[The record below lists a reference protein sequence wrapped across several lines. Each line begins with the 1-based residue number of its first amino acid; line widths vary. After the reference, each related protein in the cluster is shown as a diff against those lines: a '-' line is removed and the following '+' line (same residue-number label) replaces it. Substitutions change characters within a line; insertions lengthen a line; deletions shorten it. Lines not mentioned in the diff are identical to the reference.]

1 MSYTKRQVVEAALAE
16 IGLASYAFDLMPE
29 QREAALKRLDSM
41 MAEWNG
47 RGLRLAYPVPGNP
60 SDSDIDVDSG
70 LPDMAWEAA
79 ITNLALRIAPSYGK
93 MVNPETKITA
103 RHSLNTL
110 LARVAMPNE
119 MRFPAMP
126 AGAGNKSFDDP
137 FLPTPEPQLVN
148 GPDSTLDFN

>member
-1 MSYTKRQVVEAALAE
+1 MGWSKRQFIAQAMEE
-16 IGLASYAFDLMPE
+16 IGLASYVFDLQPE
-29 QREAALKRLDSM
+29 QLESALRRLDAM

-60 SDSDIDVDSG
+60 ADSDIDVDTG
-70 LPDMAWEAA
+70 LPDSAWEAA
-79 ITNLALRIAPSYGK
+79 ITNLAIRIAPSYGK

-103 RHSLNTL
+103 RHALNTL

-119 MRFPAMP
+119 MRLPAMP

-137 FLPTPEPQLVN
+137 FLPTPTPQLVN